1 MCAKN
6 EVGVKGS
13 LRSFDRLVEA
23 LEELPSIGK
32 KSALRLAFHM
42 VLEDTYKGHKI
53 SHAIEEALA
62 HIRPCSR
69 CGGLSED
76 ELCAICSDSLRDATQ
91 LCLVQSAKDIL
102 IIEESGEY
110 HGRYF
115 VFERLSEERL
125 ERLREAVE
133 ANGAKEIIFAFPPS
147 IQNDALMLYIED
159 RLKDLGLEFTKIAQG
174 VPTGVHLENVDLL
187 SLARAISERV
197 KA

>member
-13 LRSFDRLVEA
+13 LKSFDRLIDA
-23 LEELPSIGK
+23 LEELGGVGR
-32 KSALRLAFHM
+32 KSALRLAFEM
-42 VLEDTYKGHKI
+42 VLQDPYKGHKLA
-53 SHAIEEALA
+53 HAIEEALS
-62 HIRPCSR
+62 HIHPCER

-159 RLKDLGLEFTKIAQG
+159 QLKDLDLEFTKIAQG